1 MVDAKFENKI
11 NRRVLVI
18 DDNKAIHDDFR
29 RILAGPTNLNVA
41 PSDIKALLF
50 EEETLEPTE
59 LDFGFE
65 IESAFQGEEGLEKVA
80 AAERSGFPFALAF
93 VDMRMPPGWDGL
105 ETVKQIWRAHPD
117 LQVVICTA
125 YSDHSWESLLQE
137 LGETD
142 QLVILK
148 KPFDVI
154 EARQL
159 AIALTRKWQ
168 LTQQARMRMDQL
180 NQLVEQR
187 TADLIKAATELKLTN
202 EQLVEAS
209 RAAEA
214 ANRSKSE
221 FLANMSHEI
230 RTPMTAIIGYAE
242 ELRETGEI
250 ERAPKERVFALDTI
264 LRNGH
269 HLLQV
274 INDVLDLSK
283 IEAGKLDVYMQ
294 PASPVRIVSDVLA
307 LMHLRAS
314 QKGLRLENE
323 FCGPL
328 PETIVTDVTRLRQIL
343 INLIGN
349 AIKFTDKGTVSLRTK
364 LIDIGSDNPRLEFE
378 VVDSGIGMTEDELRR
393 VFVPFEQ
400 ANNSM
405 SRRYGGTG
413 LGLSIS
419 IRLTE
424 LLGGSM
430 RCESSLG
437 HGSYF
442 HFTIATGDL
451 SNVKISNC
459 ADDFNWV
466 PVSVSSVPA
475 KKFALCGRI
484 LLVEDGPDN
493 QRLLRL
499 ILEKAGAEVA
509 IANDGRDGVDMT
521 LTARNQEVPFDLI
534 LMDMQMPIMD
544 GYQATRTLRREAIRT
559 PIIALTAHAMSDDR
573 QRCMDAGVDDYLTKP
588 IDRRLLL
595 ETIAGYLQSTPK
607 SATPTSAESVAD

>member
-1 MVDAKFENKI
+1 MSGKHLENEI
-11 NRRVLVI
+11 NRRVIVI
-18 DDNKAIHDDFR
+18 DDNPAIHDDFR
-29 RILAGPTNLNVA
+29 RILSGASNLNVA
-41 PSDIKALLF
+41 TSDVRALLF
-50 EEETLEPTE
+50 EEDE
-59 LDFGFE
+59 LAPDEHDFAFE
-65 IESAFQGEEGLEKVA
+65 IESAYQGEEGLEKVA
-80 AAERSGFPFALAF
+80 AAEKAGLPFALAF

-105 ETVKQIWRAHPD
+105 ETIQRIWRDYPD
-117 LQVVICTA
+117 IQVVICTA
-125 YSDHSWESLLQE
+125 YSDHTWESLLE
-137 LGETD
+137 KLGETD

-168 LTQQARMRMDQL
+168 LTQQARVRMDVL
-180 NQLVEQR
+180 NRLVEER
-187 TADLIKAATELKLTN
+187 TADLMRAASELKSTNDRLT
-202 EQLVEAS
+202 EAS
-209 RAAEA
+209 QAAEA

-242 ELRETGEI
+242 ELRKADENEH
-250 ERAPKERVFALDTI
+250 APKERVFALETI

-283 IEAGKLDVYMQ
+283 IEAGKLDVCPQ
-294 PASPVRIVSDVLA
+294 TASPVRIVSDVLA

-323 FCGPL
+323 FCGPM
-328 PETIVTDVTRLRQIL
+328 PAVVMTDATRLRQVL
-343 INLIGN
+343 INLLGN
-349 AIKFTDKGTVSLRTK
+349 AIKYTEEGTVSLRTR
-364 LIDIGSDNPRLEFE
+364 LIGIGSEDPQLEFE
-378 VVDSGIGMTEDELRR
+378 VIDSGIGMSDEEMRR
-393 VFVPFEQ
+393 IFLPFEQ
-400 ANNSM
+400 ANTSM

-424 LLGGSM
+424 LLGGQM
-430 RCESSLG
+430 QCESNPG
-437 HGSYF
+437 RGSIF
-442 HFTIATGDL
+442 RFTVSTGDL

-459 ADDFNWV
+459 ADDHNWV
-466 PVSVSSVPA
+466 PVTVSSVP
-475 KKFALCGRI
+475 KLSTALSGRV

-499 ILEKAGAEVA
+499 ILEKAGAEVT
-509 IANDGRDGVDMT
+509 IAADGRDGVDLF
-521 LTARNQEVPFDLI
+521 LTSRSQGNPYDVI

-544 GYQATRTLRREAIRT
+544 GYQATRQLRKEGVRT
-559 PIIALTAHAMSDDR
+559 PIIALTAHAMSGDR
-573 QRCMDAGVDDYLTKP
+573 QRCLDAGTDEYLTKP
-588 IDRRLLL
+588 VNREQLL
-595 ETIAGYLQSTPK
+595 ETVAGFLPGPANRK
-607 SATPTSAESVAD
+607 KKDAEAPC